1 MPGCLR
7 VCGGVGGTLALRAKA
22 HFSAPRCGVLSRSS
36 YAQRR
41 GHSDVAPK
49 AGTRSLPLPRDNQDG
64 QDRRHRAGCQGCCSQ
79 CGLGGGRGSL
89 YSTGR
94 PLHGA
99 AHMTGGAWQGARAG
113 PGESGKASRRKRWQ
127 RADLI
132 LAGSRMAAKWQR
144 QCYGPRGRRERR
156 DLAASGG
163 TKLSPPEGGCRGGP
177 RCECL
182 SPLYS

>member
-7 VCGGVGGTLALRAKA
+7 VCGGGGGHSCPQSKSTLLGPEMR
-22 HFSAPRCGVLSRSS
+22 GRSCS
-36 YAQRR
+36 PGEATRR
-41 GHSDVAPK
+41 GEDTLTWPRKRAPGPCLFPVTIRTARI
-49 AGTRSLPLPRDNQDG
+49 AGTVLDA
-64 QDRRHRAGCQGCCSQ
+64 RAAALSVGWGA
-79 CGLGGGRGSL
+79 GEEV
-89 YSTGR
+89 STAR
-94 PLHGA
+94 E

-156 DLAASGG
+156 DPAASGG